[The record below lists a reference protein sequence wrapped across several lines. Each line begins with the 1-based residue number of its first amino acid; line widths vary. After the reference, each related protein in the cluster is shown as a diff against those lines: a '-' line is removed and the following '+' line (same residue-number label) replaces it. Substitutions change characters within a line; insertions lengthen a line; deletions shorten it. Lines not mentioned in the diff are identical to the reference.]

1 MCGRY
6 GLANPARVLDLAVDA
21 ARLSRALLE
30 PASQAAARWNIAPS
44 ARVPAVVVD
53 RDGLRATDLQWGLVP
68 AWAKDPAI
76 GHRLANARD
85 DGVRHK
91 PSFRRAFAARRALVF
106 GDLFY
111 EWQALTGARRKQ
123 PWCIR
128 RRDEAPFAFA
138 ALWERWTGG
147 PEAPT
152 HAPPLE
158 TFTLI
163 TTRPNAV
170 LEPIH
175 DRMPVILDAP
185 GCDRWLDLR
194 TPLDDVEALLVPA
207 AAEVMRAFPVS
218 PRVNS
223 PTHDDPDCIT
233 PVAPPD
239 ESRPGDLFSA
249 T

>member
-6 GLANPARVLDLAVDA
+6 GLANPSRVIDLAIDS
-21 ARLSRALLE
+21 ARLTRALLE
-30 PASQAAARWNIAPS
+30 PASRVPPRWNVAPS
-44 ARVPAVVVD
+44 ARVPAVVTD
-53 RDGLRATDLQWGLVP
+53 REGIRAAELQWGLVP
-68 AWAKDPAI
+68 SWANDPAI

-85 DGVRHK
+85 DSVRHK

-111 EWQALTGARRKQ
+111 EWQVLPGARRKQ

-138 ALWERWTGG
+138 ALWEHWTGG
-147 PEAPT
+147 PEAAT
-152 HAPPLE
+152 ELAPLE

-170 LEPIH
+170 LAPIH
-175 DRMPVILDAP
+175 DRMPVILDAK
-185 GCDRWLDLR
+185 GCDRWLDLHA
-194 TPLDDVEALLVPA
+194 PLDAVEALLVPA
-207 AAEVMRAFPVS
+207 AAEAMRAFPVS

-239 ESRPGDLFSA
+239 DPPSGDLFSA